1 MTEPTDADRRKA
13 GSMLLNMHG
22 KELPMRASIIAAAL
36 AEARENERER
46 TLQGATVAQI
56 QATPR
61 RQIADQQARHEVE
74 LRALQS
80 QIAELQRERDRLRGA
95 LKAPGLYQPI
105 DETPEA
111 VAVRHLKGVDQDPPL
126 RSSEEPGP

>member
-36 AEARENERER
+36 AEARAYGRLEQSDIEDNKIME
-46 TLQGATVAQI
+46 LHAH
-56 QATPR
+56 
-61 RQIADQQARHEVE
+61 IADQQARHEVE

-111 VAVRHLKGVDQDPPL
+111 VAVRHIKGVDQDPPL
-126 RSSEEPGP
+126 QPAEELGP